1 MDYTVEIDILH
12 FSINTIAL
20 ADELKNLDREASSL
34 ISQKVDVLDN
44 LDELVGAKTA
54 FKILKLLVQSWLDD
68 IY

>member
-34 ISQKVDVLDN
+34 IS
-44 LDELVGAKTA
+44 
-54 FKILKLLVQSWLDD
+54 
-68 IY
+68 